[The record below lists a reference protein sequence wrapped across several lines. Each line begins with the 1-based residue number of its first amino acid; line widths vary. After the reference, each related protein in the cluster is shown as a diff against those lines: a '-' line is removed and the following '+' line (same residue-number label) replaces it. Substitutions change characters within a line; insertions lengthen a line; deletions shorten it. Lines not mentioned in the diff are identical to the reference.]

1 MKNEQLVTQLELYSN
16 SIVGFFVV
24 QALTYS
30 ASFGTSE
37 LFNCLVK
44 TANYLAL
51 GLSAHFFFSTLLACY
66 AIWSM
71 QSLIAKRCKEIDE
84 DNVIRKIYFAKCL
97 VVVLF
102 AALPFAITVGYGVM
116 DYPNKMHCKQ
126 TVLKI

>member
-16 SIVGFFVV
+16 AIVGFFVV

-51 GLSAHFFFSTLLACY
+51 GLSFHFLASTALACW

-71 QSLIAKRCKEIDE
+71 
-84 DNVIRKIYFAKCL
+84 RKMLLTLSTENLAALRLIYFAKC
-97 VVVLF
+97 VVVAVF
-102 AALPFAITVGYGVM
+102 AALPFTITVAYGVL
-116 DYPNKMHCKQ
+116 DYPNKTLCKT
-126 TVLKI
+126 TVLKF